1 MKSAVFAENMQPCAA
16 VEPKILAILTSVLR
30 LGCEFGIDFEIAL
43 GMRRHLQKLYGFSQ
57 PPSLAQ
63 VTGLSSDLLIVAL
76 ANIALHYSTHMRDLE
91 QWLDFLIDFYFQESG
106 NELPPADSVPTDNTS
121 EFQLVS
127 SSKSKEN
134 VGTNDNDT
142 TIVVQVETE
151 EKIEGEANECVTSSP
166 KSGSIEES
174 DEKKQ
179 LLDTREEKD
188 DEECS
193 SPSSSECLSGAR
205 TPQEDDHIIKQQMA
219 AALESYRRQK
229 RLQTRIINTVEPK
242 SSRITK
248 VFHTKKNNKKM
259 NRFIFVF
266 INLFLLSQVTPEII
280 SKILLLSAIRL
291 LSRLDK
297 NVQNSFQIV
306 WNIMSRINLHCS
318 DQQMRKAHEE
328 FEQLFPLYSFE
339 SDSCQDTVCP

>member
-1 MKSAVFAENMQPCAA
+1 MKSAVFAENMQPCAP

-76 ANIALHYSTHMRDLE
+76 ANIALHYSSHMRDLE

-106 NELPPADSVPTDNTS
+106 NELPTADSVPTVNTS

-134 VGTNDNDT
+134 VGTDDNELSSDIDT
-142 TIVVQVETE
+142 TIIVQVETE
-151 EKIEGEANECVTSSP
+151 EKIEEETNERVTSSP
-166 KSGSIEES
+166 KSIEGSEEKKCLLETRKEKEDEES
-174 DEKKQ
+174 
-179 LLDTREEKD
+179 
-188 DEECS
+188 S
-193 SPSSSECLSGAR
+193 SASSSECLSGAR

-248 VFHTKKNNKKM
+248 VFTKKNNKQIQ
-259 NRFIFVF
+259 RFITV
-266 INLFLLSQVTPEII
+266 LLTW
-280 SKILLLSAIRL
+280 
-291 LSRLDK
+291 
-297 NVQNSFQIV
+297 F
-306 WNIMSRINLHCS
+306 
-318 DQQMRKAHEE
+318 
-328 FEQLFPLYSFE
+328 
-339 SDSCQDTVCP
+339 

>member
-1 MKSAVFAENMQPCAA
+1 MQPCAP

-63 VTGLSSDLLIVAL
+63 VTGLSSDLLVVAL
-76 ANIALHYSTHMRDLE
+76 ANIAMHYSTHMRDLE

-106 NELPPADSVPTDNTS
+106 NELPPVDSVPNISPPD
-121 EFQLVS
+121 FQLVS

-134 VGTNDNDT
+134 VGTNDGDLSPVTET
-142 TIVVQVETE
+142 TIVVQVENEE
-151 EKIEGEANECVTSSP
+151 EKIAGEANECVSSTQ
-166 KSGSIEES
+166 SGTVEEL

-179 LLDTREEKD
+179 LLETREERE
-188 DEECS
+188 DEESNS

-229 RLQTRIINTVEPK
+229 RLQTRIIKTAEPK
-242 SSRITK
+242 SPRIMK
-248 VFHTKKNNKKM
+248 VNFLE
-259 NRFIFVF
+259 IWCSCI
-266 INLFLLSQVTPEII
+266 INICCLLNQIAPEII

-291 LSRLDK
+291 LSRLNKD
-297 NVQNSFQIV
+297 VQNSFQIV

-339 SDSCQDTVCP
+339 SDGCQDTVCP

>member
-106 NELPPADSVPTDNTS
+106 SELPPADSVPTDYAS
-121 EFQLVS
+121 EFHLVS
-127 SSKSKEN
+127 SSKPKEN
-134 VGTNDNDT
+134 VVTNDNELSSDMDT

-229 RLQTRIINTVEPK
+229 KLQTRIINTVEPK

-248 VFHTKKNNKKM
+248 VF
-259 NRFIFVF
+259 
-266 INLFLLSQVTPEII
+266 P
-280 SKILLLSAIRL
+280 
-291 LSRLDK
+291 
-297 NVQNSFQIV
+297 
-306 WNIMSRINLHCS
+306 
-318 DQQMRKAHEE
+318 
-328 FEQLFPLYSFE
+328 
-339 SDSCQDTVCP
+339 

>member
-1 MKSAVFAENMQPCAA
+1 MQPCAP

-63 VTGLSSDLLIVAL
+63 VTGLSSDLLVVAL
-76 ANIALHYSTHMRDLE
+76 ANIAMHYSTHMRDLE

-106 NELPPADSVPTDNTS
+106 NELPPVDSVPNISPPD
-121 EFQLVS
+121 FQLVS

-134 VGTNDNDT
+134 VGTNDDDLSPVTET
-142 TIVVQVETE
+142 TIVVQVENE
-151 EKIEGEANECVTSSP
+151 EDKIEGEANECVSSTQ
-166 KSGSIEES
+166 SGTVEEL

-179 LLDTREEKD
+179 LLETREERE
-188 DEECS
+188 DEESNS

-229 RLQTRIINTVEPK
+229 RLQTRIIKTAEPK
-242 SSRITK
+242 SPRIMK
-248 VFHTKKNNKKM
+248 VNF
-259 NRFIFVF
+259 F
-266 INLFLLSQVTPEII
+266 
-280 SKILLLSAIRL
+280 
-291 LSRLDK
+291 
-297 NVQNSFQIV
+297 
-306 WNIMSRINLHCS
+306 
-318 DQQMRKAHEE
+318 
-328 FEQLFPLYSFE
+328 
-339 SDSCQDTVCP
+339 